1 MSSSETAKIV
11 FIFLG
16 VFTVLIGSAR
26 LPAIHKI
33 SDEWRRKMLHIAAGI
48 LAMGLPAVFAR
59 PAPVIV
65 LCVAVLVALIAMR
78 FSKRRIYDADRFSLG
93 ELCIPIAAAFLFVAS
108 AGDAVN
114 YTVPLAIL
122 TFADSTAAIA
132 GQRCPA
138 GRIRILG
145 QKTLA
150 GSIAFFAIAFL
161 VTLGGVAFF
170 DGVSPGTALALAM
183 ALIVAFDL
191 TVVELVCR
199 YGLDNLLVPLAGF
212 FLLNALRHA
221 DAVEI
226 AAHLALAAIA
236 AALLAV
242 HMSVRMAAGHAQK
255 GRAQ

>member
-1 MSSSETAKIV
+1 MSGSEMAKV
-11 FIFLG
+11 VLIFLG

-33 SDEWRRKMLHIAAGI
+33 SDESRRKMLHIAAGI
-48 LAMGLPAVFAR
+48 LAMGLRAVFTR

-78 FSKRRIYDADRFSLG
+78 FSKKRIYDADRFSLG

-114 YTVPLAIL
+114 YNVPLAIL

-150 GSIAFFAIAFL
+150 GSVAFFAIAFL
-161 VTLGGVAFF
+161 LTLGGVVFF
-170 DGVSPGTALALAM
+170 TEVSSGTAFAM

-212 FLLNALRHA
+212 FLLNTLRHA

-236 AALLAV
+236 TLLAV
-242 HMSVRMAAGHAQK
+242 LMSVRMALDHLQK
-255 GRAQ
+255 RRTQ

>member
-1 MSSSETAKIV
+1 MSGSEIAMV
-11 FIFLG
+11 VLIFLG
-16 VFTVLIGSAR
+16 VFTVLIGSAC
-26 LPAIHKI
+26 LPAIYKI
-33 SDEWRRKMLHIAAGI
+33 SDESRRKMLHIAAGI
-48 LAMGLPAVFAR
+48 LAMGLPAVFTR

-78 FSKRRIYDADRFSLG
+78 FSKRRIYDADRISYG

-108 AGDAVN
+108 RGDSLN
-114 YTVPLAIL
+114 YNVPLAIL
-122 TFADSTAAIA
+122 TFADSTAAIV

-145 QKTLA
+145 RKTLA
-150 GSIAFFAIAFL
+150 GSVAFFAIAFL

-170 DGVSPGTALALAM
+170 AGVSPGTAFAM

-212 FLLNALRHA
+212 FLLNTLRHA

-226 AAHLALAAIA
+226 AGHLALAAMA

-242 HMSVRMAAGHAQK
+242 HMSVRIAVGHVQK
-255 GRAQ
+255 RRTQ

>member
-1 MSSSETAKIV
+1 MSGSEMAKAV
-11 FIFLG
+11 LIFLG
-16 VFTVLIGSAR
+16 VLIVLIGSAR
-26 LPAIHKI
+26 LPAIYKI
-33 SDEWRRKMLHIAAGI
+33 GDEWRRKALHIAAGI
-48 LAMGLPAVFAR
+48 LAMGLPAVFTR

-65 LCVAVLVALIAMR
+65 LCVAVLAALIAMR
-78 FSKRRIYDADRFSLG
+78 FSKRRIYDAGRFSLG

-108 AGDAVN
+108 AGDALN
-114 YTVPLAIL
+114 YNVPLAIL

-150 GSIAFFAIAFL
+150 GSVAFFAIAFL

-170 DGVSPGTALALAM
+170 AEASPGTSFAM

-212 FLLNALRHA
+212 FLLNTLRHA
-221 DAVEI
+221 DRVEI
-226 AAHLALAAIA
+226 AGHLALTAIA
-236 AALLAV
+236 TLLAV
-242 HMSVRMAAGHAQK
+242 LMSVRMALGHLQK
-255 GRAQ
+255 RRTQ

>member
-1 MSSSETAKIV
+1 MSGSEIAKV
-11 FIFLG
+11 LLIFMG
-16 VFTVLIGSAR
+16 VFTILIGSAC
-26 LPAIHKI
+26 LPAIYKI
-33 SDEWRRKMLHIAAGI
+33 SVEPRRKMLHITAGI
-48 LAMGLPAVFAR
+48 RAMGLPAVFTR
-59 PAPVIV
+59 PAPVIL
-65 LCVAVLVALIAMR
+65 LCAAVLVALIAMR
-78 FSKRRIYDADRFSLG
+78 FSKRRIYDAGRFSLG

-108 AGDAVN
+108 AGDALN
-114 YTVPLAIL
+114 YNLPLAIL
-122 TFADSTAAIA
+122 TFADSAAAIV

-150 GSIAFFAIAFL
+150 GSVAFFAIAFL
-161 VTLGGVAFF
+161 LTLGGVVLFTE
-170 DGVSPGTALALAM
+170 VSPGTAFAM

-236 AALLAV
+236 TLLAV
-242 HMSVRMAAGHAQK
+242 LMSVRMALDHLQK
-255 GRAQ
+255 RRTQ